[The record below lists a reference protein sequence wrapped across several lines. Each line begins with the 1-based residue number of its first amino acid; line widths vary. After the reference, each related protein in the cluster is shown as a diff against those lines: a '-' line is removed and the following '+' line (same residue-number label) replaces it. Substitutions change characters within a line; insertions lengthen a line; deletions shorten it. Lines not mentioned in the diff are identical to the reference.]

1 MDDHSI
7 SPYRDATEGIPTVAA
22 ELTPLRS
29 INSAATD
36 SGQAPVARS
45 THVSLRRAKGTLHNR
60 GYDKIQ
66 KKFARGAS
74 FCELRISPNP
84 LAIIILNLTIME

>member
-1 MDDHSI
+1 MADHAM
-7 SPYRDATEGIPTVAA
+7 SPYRVPQAGSPTVVA

-45 THVSLRRAKGTLHNR
+45 THVSLRRAKGTPHNR
-60 GYDKIQ
+60 EYDKIH
-66 KKFARGAS
+66 KKIRRR
-74 FCELRISPNP
+74 RI
-84 LAIIILNLTIME
+84 LL